1 MHVLI
6 LMLKMFYV
14 REITRAKLEKTVI
27 QVVGDLACLAKEC
40 GFSTIGTRRE
50 CKLLRKGEAWAK

>member
-1 MHVLI
+1 MHTLI

-14 REITRAKLEKTVI
+14 GEITKAKLQKTVI

-40 GFSTIGTRRE
+40 GFSAVGTRRE
-50 CKLLRKGEAWAK
+50 SF